1 VSALDDRRELIAA
14 VASLPGK
21 ARAALSSND
30 PELFSYYGFGIVL
43 NDAQLEAFRDL
54 ERWGPG
60 AIHLL
65 RWANRTGKTTGLTL
79 IELMAIWKKWR
90 YETERLE
97 DWLDFTYKVLHAAPL
112 NRLMGRAW
120 ESVDSFIRGSA
131 WQQRNP
137 LTNRQRTPFLAP
149 FFEARSG
156 KAPDGS
162 ESLWVQCANGG
173 RIDYLSTH
181 DGAGRMESETW
192 WLLVWDEFVRHAPV
206 GNIPLLFDQTFLPR
220 SSDYMAPVILSG
232 TVTEESDPIYA
243 ELEEIAL
250 ESPKDW
256 NVSSYE
262 RSVNFSQTQESIDRQ
277 MRVSIDKNVA
287 GRSVSGKMGEG
298 GRGAL
303 FPTFLMRNM
312 LDHGLPEY
320 VGEDAIK
327 RLRAMGY
334 EFISMFDHAATGDLN
349 VVQTWALPW
358 PIPTGDELLD
368 NGGIIAVG
376 LAEKRSGGH
385 ITPTLQAHFALEEA
399 ARFGS
404 KVLIV
409 DATGEGGALVTS
421 GLRHE
426 LVGSGIGVVKADFG
440 SRGRSKGTVMKEEG
454 LQSLQRMMAWGL
466 DYAADENGWVGDWP
480 ELNEGDTFGIL
491 SMPFAGNWRKLYREL
506 SVLKRDD
513 SHQRQDRAMTSVM
526 GAWYLRRSLDI
537 RQTGPQ
543 RFSIIP
549 SRRRAARRDTVVVR

>member
-1 VSALDDRRELIAA
+1 MSAIDDRRALIEA
-14 VASLPGK
+14 VSSLPAD
-21 ARAALSSND
+21 ARAALESDD
-30 PELFSYYGFGIVL
+30 PELFSFYGFGIVL
-43 NDAQLEAFRDL
+43 NDAQVEAFRDL

-60 AIHLL
+60 SIHLL

-90 YETERLE
+90 YNTERLE

-120 ESVDSFIRGSA
+120 ESVDTFIRGSA
-131 WQQRNP
+131 WQQRSP
-137 LTNRQRTPFLAP
+137 ITNRQRTPYLAP

-192 WLLVWDEFVRHAPV
+192 WLLVWDEFVRHQPV

-220 SSDYMAPVILSG
+220 SSDYMAPVVLSG

-243 ELEEIAL
+243 ELEEIAV

-277 MRVSIDKNVA
+277 MRVSIDKNIA
-287 GRSVSGKMGEG
+287 GRSVSGKLGEG

-303 FPTFLMRNM
+303 FPTFLMKNM
-312 LDHGLPEY
+312 VDHSLPEY
-320 VGEDAIK
+320 NSDEAII
-327 RLRAMGY
+327 RMAAMGY
-334 EFISMFDHAATGDLN
+334 EFLSMFDHAATGDLN
-349 VVQTWALPW
+349 VVQTWAVPY
-358 PIPTGDELLD
+358 PIPTGDQLLE
-368 NGGIIAVG
+368 GGPIIAVG

-385 ITPTLQAHFALEEA
+385 ITPTLQAHFAAEEA
-399 ARFGS
+399 YRFGS
-404 KVLIV
+404 RWLVV
-409 DATGEGGALVTS
+409 DSTGEGGALVYN
-421 GLRHE
+421 GLRHD
-426 LVGSGIGVVKADFG
+426 LANSGISVIPADFG
-440 SRGRSKGTVMKEEG
+440 SRGQRKGTVMKEEG
-454 LQSLQRMMAWGL
+454 LQTLQRMLSWGL

-480 ELNEGDTFGIL
+480 ELEEDDRFGVL
-491 SMPFAGNWRKLYREL
+491 KMPFEGGWKKVYREL

-526 GAWYLRRSLDI
+526 GAWFMRKFLET
-537 RQTGPQ
+537 RQTAPQ

-549 SRRRAARRDTVVVR
+549 TRRRAARRDTVVVR